1 MYGGYHRLLW
11 LFLCL
16 HYLVCL
22 CVVILQQT
30 IIWNVFY
37 VSSMLIGDI
46 GMFWALQIN
55 NIHKGFELYQVT
67 MHNLLCQSVPMFPLC
82 ILLTRRINIFWSES
96 IDTFWSGA
104 IGTVWHRKSHT
115 QKKIDSI
122 HKDFFNYTNF
132 SCIIFYGKLSQNSH
146 FAHYLQTTETTYY
159 LSNSILCHHLPPAY
173 LFLN

>member
-96 IDTFWSGA
+96 IDTFWPGA
-104 IGTVWHRKSHT
+104 IGTVWNIKT
-115 QKKIDSI
+115 KKKKKNRQYSQRFLQL
-122 HKDFFNYTNF
+122 HQLFMHNFLWKTVSKFPFCTLFTNYWN
-132 SCIIFYGKLSQNSH
+132 
-146 FAHYLQTTETTYY
+146 YLLLE
-159 LSNSILCHHLPPAY
+159 
-173 LFLN
+173 